1 MPKTICVEIR
11 VTVTVQDG
19 HRPLVLDNPR
29 KEISEDY
36 IKITG
41 KII

>member
-1 MPKTICVEIR
+1 MPQTISVEVR

-19 HRPLVLDNPR
+19 HRPLVLGNPR

-41 KII
+41 KVI